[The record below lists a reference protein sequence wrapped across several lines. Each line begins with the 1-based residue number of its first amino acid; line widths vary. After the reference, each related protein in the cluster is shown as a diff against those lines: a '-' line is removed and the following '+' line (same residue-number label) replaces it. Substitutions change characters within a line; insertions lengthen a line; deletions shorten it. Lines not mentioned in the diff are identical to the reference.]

1 MASSPKAPGSPNY
14 RSRANSQISP
24 MASPMASPMV
34 SPVASPK
41 VSPMASPKVSP
52 VASPIEEMDMS
63 LLSWLTNTHTVL
75 KWPVTILTVA
85 ALLVAGAFAGI
96 ASRKSLE
103 FLDNSI
109 GSAVFFIFPLVCSVV
124 LDWPTGLLAA
134 VVSLIVFARLQ
145 KRDSSEGFSDT
156 VNDKSEQNTKL
167 ISNPHRWFIE
177 RMLGERPVAISSD
190 RIITSAVQGNDS
202 RIASS
207 SSPSQSPSLSIESS
221 SSSHK

>member
-1 MASSPKAPGSPNY
+1 MASSPKAPGSPNV
-14 RSRANSQISP
+14 RSRANSQTAP
-24 MASPMASPMV
+24 MASPT
-34 SPVASPK
+34 
-41 VSPMASPKVSP
+41 
-52 VASPIEEMDMS
+52 EEMDMS
-63 LLSWLTNTHTVL
+63 ILAWLTNTHTVL
-75 KWPVTILTVA
+75 KWPGTILTVA

-109 GSAVFFIFPLVCSVV
+109 GSAVFFIFPLICSVV

-134 VVSLIVFARLQ
+134 VVSLILFARLQ
-145 KRDSSEGFSDT
+145 KGDSSEGFSDT
-156 VNDKSEQNTKL
+156 VDDKTEQNTKL

-190 RIITSAVQGNDS
+190 RIITSAVQDKDVHKSTTG
-202 RIASS
+202 
-207 SSPSQSPSLSIESS
+207 PPQVSLSLESS